1 MKKLRKTLSFGIG
14 IASLSWLVTTGF
26 NPVKEFSVIASNAQP
41 DCVIKGNIS
50 HNTGKKLYHLPGME
64 DYENTVID
72 TSRGER
78 WFCTEAEA
86 IDNGWV
92 KAPR

>member
-1 MKKLRKTLSFGIG
+1 MKKLRKTLSFSIG
-14 IASLSWLVTTGF
+14 IASTVGLIATGF
-26 NPVKEFSVIASNAQP
+26 NPVKEFSVIASDAQP
-41 DCVIKGNIS
+41 ECVIKGNIS

-72 TSRGER
+72 SSRGER

-86 IDNGWV
+86 IESGWV